1 MKTII
6 YRFMRQFCLI
16 LALVLAVWC
25 HLEVT
30 AADTAGNADST
41 ENPHMGS
48 EDPESRMPPKFR
60 GTVTEIIDTTRHIYV
75 CVDIG
80 EKDIWVAVPQFAGK
94 VGDTVVVP
102 PGVRVAEFHSR
113 ALDRVFE
120 VMYFV
125 GGLRQAEP
133 QTAGNAMEG
142 LPKGHPPV
150 HQDGSDTMRHP
161 PMDELSADPAV
172 HVGDVEKAEGGQT
185 VEEIITNRKSLSGET
200 IRLRARVVKVTPN
213 VMDRNWLHVRDGTG
227 GKGTNDLIVTTDQT
241 AETGDVVLIR
251 GPVSVDRDFGFG
263 LEYPVIVEDAEVSVE
278 ENAAGEGST
287 EN

>member
-1 MKTII
+1 MKTRLC
-6 YRFMRQFCLI
+6 RFISQLCLVP
-16 LALVLAVWC
+16 ALVLAGWC
-25 HLEVT
+25 QQGISE
-30 AADTAGNADST
+30 AGTAGNAASPAK
-41 ENPHMGS
+41 PHMVS
-48 EDPESRMPPKFR
+48 EDTKARMPPKFR

-80 EKDIWVAVPQFAGK
+80 EKDIWVAVPQFDGK
-94 VGDTVVVP
+94 VGDMVLVP

-125 GGLRQAEP
+125 GGLRQAEAH
-133 QTAGNAMEG
+133 TAGNAMEG

-172 HVGDVEKAEGGQT
+172 QVGDVEKAEGGQT
-185 VEEIITNRKSLSGET
+185 VEEIFTNRKSLAGEI

-227 GKGTNDLIVTTDQT
+227 GKGTNDLIVTTEQT
-241 AETGDVVLIR
+241 AETGDVVLIH
-251 GPVSVDRDFGFG
+251 GTVSVDRDFGFG

-278 ENAAGEGST
+278 EDGAGEGGT
-287 EN
+287 ED